1 MITIR
6 ESLKGKRRYFVS
18 DSFSLI
24 PLPLVDQRYAQALFS
39 CVQEARNVEKIEK
52 AVEDFLLV
60 LEQNEDLKHFVLS
73 PFFSVK
79 EQIKVMQSVC
89 ENIKF
94 ADKEAGLI
102 IGNFLR
108 VIATNRRLSAV
119 FGILHAFQRCVA
131 RARGQVTAQI
141 ISACPLSS
149 QQKQEFCETLEG
161 VVGGK
166 VLLHI
171 TVDPTILGGLIVRVG
186 AFQIDTSLLTKLS
199 SLKLALKKE
208 VS

>member
-1 MITIR
+1 M
-6 ESLKGKRRYFVS
+6 
-18 DSFSLI
+18 
-24 PLPLVDQRYAQALFS
+24 PLPLVDQRYAQALFD
-39 CVQEARNVEKIEK
+39 CVQEAGNVEKVEK

-60 LEQNEDLKHFVLS
+60 LEQNEDLKRFVLS

-79 EQIKVMQSVC
+79 EQMKVMQSVC
-89 ENIKF
+89 KHIKF
-94 ADKEAGLI
+94 ADKNVG
-102 IGNFLR
+102 R
-108 VIATNRRLSAV
+108 VIGDFLHVITVNRRLGALC
-119 FGILHAFQRCVA
+119 GILHAFQRCVA
-131 RARGQVTAQI
+131 RARSQITAQI
-141 ISACPLSS
+141 ISAHSLSS
-149 QQKQEFCETLEG
+149 QQSQELCKALEG

-171 TVDPTILGGLIVRVG
+171 IVDPTILGGLIVRVG

>member
-1 MITIR
+1 M
-6 ESLKGKRRYFVS
+6 S

-24 PLPLVDQRYAQALFS
+24 PLPLVDQRYAQALFN
-39 CVQEARNVEKIEK
+39 CAQEAGNVEKIEK

-79 EQIKVMQSVC
+79 EQIKMMQSVC

-94 ADKEAGLI
+94 ADKEAGQI
-102 IGNFLR
+102 VGNFLR
-108 VIATNRRLSAV
+108 VVAANRRLSAV
-119 FGILHAFQRCVA
+119 FGILHAFQRHVA
-131 RARGQVTAQI
+131 RARRQVTAQI
-141 ISACPLSS
+141 ISARPLSS
-149 QQKQEFCETLEG
+149 QQKQELCEALEG

-171 TVDPTILGGLIVRVG
+171 IVDPTILGGLIVRVG
-186 AFQIDTSLLTKLS
+186 ASQIDTSLLTKLS

>member
-1 MITIR
+1 M
-6 ESLKGKRRYFVS
+6 S

-24 PLPLVDQRYAQALFS
+24 PLPLVDQRYAQALFD
-39 CVQEARNVEKIEK
+39 CVQEAGNVEKVEK
-52 AVEDFLLV
+52 AVEDLLLV
-60 LEQNEDLKHFVLS
+60 LEHKDLKRFVLS

-89 ENIKF
+89 ANIKF
-94 ADKEAGLI
+94 ADKNARQI

-119 FGILHAFQRCVA
+119 FGILRAFQHCVA
-131 RARGQVTAQI
+131 RARRQVTAQI
-141 ISACPLSS
+141 VSARPLSS
-149 QQKQEFCETLEG
+149 QQRQELCEALEG

-171 TVDPTILGGLIVRVG
+171 IVDPTILGGLIVRVG
-186 AFQIDTSLLTKLS
+186 SSQIDTSLLTKLS

>member
-1 MITIR
+1 M
-6 ESLKGKRRYFVS
+6 S

-24 PLPLVDQRYAQALFS
+24 PLPLVDQRYAQALFD
-39 CVQEARNVEKIEK
+39 CVQEAGNVEKVEK
-52 AVEDFLLV
+52 AVEDLLLV
-60 LEQNEDLKHFVLS
+60 LENKDLKFFVLS

-89 ENIKF
+89 ANIKF
-94 ADKEAGLI
+94 ADKNAGQV

-108 VIATNRRLSAV
+108 VIVINRRLSAV

-131 RARGQVTAQI
+131 RARRQVTAQI
-141 ISACPLSS
+141 VSARPLSS
-149 QQKQEFCETLEG
+149 QQRQELCEALEG

-171 TVDPTILGGLIVRVG
+171 IVDPTILGGLIVRVG
-186 AFQIDTSLLTKLS
+186 SSQIDTSLLTKLS

>member
-1 MITIR
+1 M
-6 ESLKGKRRYFVS
+6 SG
-18 DSFSLI
+18 SFSLI
-24 PLPLVDQRYAQALFS
+24 PLPLVDQRYAQALFD
-39 CVQEARNVEKIEK
+39 CVQEAENVEKVEK
-52 AVEDFLLV
+52 AVEKFLLV
-60 LEQNEDLKHFVLS
+60 LEQNEDLKRFVLS

-79 EQIKVMQSVC
+79 EQMKVMQSVC

-94 ADKEAGLI
+94 ADKNAGQV

-108 VIATNRRLSAV
+108 VVAANRRLSAV

-131 RARGQVTAQI
+131 RARSQVTAQI
-141 ISACPLSS
+141 VSARPLSS
-149 QQKQEFCETLEG
+149 QQRQELCEALEG
-161 VVGGK
+161 VIGGK

-171 TVDPTILGGLIVRVG
+171 IVDPTILGGLIIRVG
-186 AFQIDTSLLTKLS
+186 ASQIDTSLLTKLS